1 MFEIVFIPTEHE
13 MDNTLFEKEVL
24 NLIEEF
30 SGLKKTVELSFDA
43 VNNSIDELSLL
54 IQQSCHNIG
63 KTNNE
68 VNVLKN
74 KLVELDRDRIELK
87 NTQKELSEQIDK
99 LEKKLKVFIK
109 KIDWKKLG
117 KWIIILATIIGFF
130 AELINKFD
138 GIKNL
143 ISKIF
148 K

>member
-1 MFEIVFIPTEHE
+1 MFEIVFIPTEYE